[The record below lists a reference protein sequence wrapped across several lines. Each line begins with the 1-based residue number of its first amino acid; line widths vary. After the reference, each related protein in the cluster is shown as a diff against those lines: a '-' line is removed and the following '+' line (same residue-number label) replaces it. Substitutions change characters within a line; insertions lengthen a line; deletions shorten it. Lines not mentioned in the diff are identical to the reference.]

1 MNRYFVY
8 CRKSSEEEDRQV
20 MSIQSQIQELKIHA
34 QRDHLEIVATLEE
47 AQSAKTPGRPVFNQ
61 MLKRIARGEAS
72 GILAWHPD
80 RLARNAVDGGQVLH
94 LLDTGKLLDLRFP
107 TYTFENTP
115 QGKFMLGIMF
125 SQSKYYVDALSEN
138 IRRGNRTRRESGCF
152 R

>member
-20 MSIQSQIQELKIHA
+20 MSIQSQLQELKIHA
-34 QRDHLEIVATLEE
+34 QRDHLQIVATLEE

-80 RLARNAVDGGQVLH
+80 RLARNAVDGGQIVRLF
-94 LLDTGKLLDLRFP
+94 DTRKLLDLRFP
-107 TYTFENTP
+107 TYTCENTP
-115 QGKFMLGIMF
+115 PVTLLVVTLV
-125 SQSKYYVDALSEN
+125 SQ
-138 IRRGNRTRRESGCF
+138 
-152 R
+152 